1 MPEPITILSSALC
14 VATNA
19 VTLGKQTYDIINS
32 IRNAP
37 DYITDLAA
45 DLHGLY
51 VVLGTLQSALHVED
65 RKGAQS
71 RFSVEAVENLK
82 DFLENRMK
90 CLNKTS
96 KVVQPH
102 LKANGGVV
110 RSAWKGFKWDTIKK
124 SDIAPGAPPK
134 VQEKL
139 HNEVTDKI
147 SKTMGY
153 GKKDVEEALEA
164 EEPSAIKD
172 AYMIVRE
179 NKLMA
184 VSRKS
189 LSSWPE
195 PAVGAARS
203 V

>member
-82 DFLENRMK
+82 DFLENCMK

-110 RSAWKGFKWDTIKK
+110 RSAWKGFKWDTFKK
-124 SDIAPGAPPK
+124 SDIVILRGQLAHW
-134 VQEKL
+134 KL
-139 HNEVTDKI
+139 N
-147 SKTMGY
+147 
-153 GKKDVEEALEA
+153 
-164 EEPSAIKD
+164 
-172 AYMIVRE
+172 
-179 NKLMA
+179 
-184 VSRKS
+184 
-189 LSSWPE
+189 LS
-195 PAVGAARS
+195 VLCS
-203 V
+203 VYTLLNQYVHSSSCFRFKH